1 MGRPLLSATLIVKD
15 EAAFLPDC
23 LASIAPVVDEIV
35 VVDTGSGD
43 DSREIARR
51 FGAQV
56 VEAPWTDDFSAARN
70 VSLERATG
78 EWILY
83 IDADE
88 RLRQVTREA
97 AGRLLASAEEVA
109 FRILLRPTV
118 GSTAYREFRL
128 WRNDP
133 RIRFE
138 GIIHEK
144 VVPAIGQVAEE
155 EGRAIGSAD
164 WLLEHVGYE
173 GDQTRKHHRNLP
185 LLRRELEREPENL
198 FVRHHLF
205 RVLAALGEAA
215 EAEAALVGAVE
226 WTRASGMYHPLAS
239 LSFAD
244 LIRIRHG
251 RGEDVSA
258 LLDEAVGAYPD
269 NCLLRFLAARARIDA
284 ADPAG
289 ALEHLDRILAV
300 ARRSDPG
307 WDPAYDRRL
316 VGELT
321 WDARA
326 LCLFRLGDFE
336 GAAEAY
342 AEAARS
348 APADPAYPVKCELA
362 RARARARR
370 RPTRDPR
377 RPTRRQP
384 GAVAPRQEVLP

>member
-1 MGRPLLSATLIVKD
+1 MGRPLLSAALIVKD

-97 AGRLLASAEEVA
+97 AGRLLTSAEEVA

-144 VVPAIGQVAEE
+144 VVPAIGRVAEE

-173 GDQTRKHHRNLP
+173 GDQTPKHHRNLP

-198 FVRHHLF
+198 FS
-205 RVLAALGEAA
+205 
-215 EAEAALVGAVE
+215 
-226 WTRASGMYHPLAS
+226 SGTTSSGSSPPS
-239 LSFAD
+239 
-244 LIRIRHG
+244 
-251 RGEDVSA
+251 
-258 LLDEAVGAYPD
+258 
-269 NCLLRFLAARARIDA
+269 
-284 ADPAG
+284 
-289 ALEHLDRILAV
+289 
-300 ARRSDPG
+300 
-307 WDPAYDRRL
+307 
-316 VGELT
+316 
-321 WDARA
+321 
-326 LCLFRLGDFE
+326 
-336 GAAEAY
+336 
-342 AEAARS
+342 
-348 APADPAYPVKCELA
+348 
-362 RARARARR
+362 ARR
-370 RPTRDPR
+370 RRPRPPSSGPSSGRVPPGRTTPSPASPSPT
-377 RPTRRQP
+377 
-384 GAVAPRQEVLP
+384 